1 MARTAHPSPVTESL
15 ETARLALDLI
25 EQFGGRYSIEAG
37 IDVDGGAGATERW
50 ALAATLFGNRISASV
65 AQRTFQV
72 LTDAGVRTL
81 ADAHRRDWD
90 ELVALLD
97 RGGYTRYDFRT
108 ATRLRELGA
117 VLEQRHGGRV
127 GKLLEGARSYDDLVA
142 RLDGLPGWGPVTVRV
157 FLRELRGV
165 LPYAEPPLDHRA
177 LQAAERYGLVAPGTG
192 TTSGLALLRRH
203 AERAGADIRDLEAA
217 LVRASLAQRRRRSA
231 R

>member
-1 MARTAHPSPVTESL
+1 MPRTAHPSTVTESL
-15 ETARLALDLI
+15 ETARLAHDLI
-25 EQFGGRYSIEAG
+25 EQFGGRYSTEAG
-37 IDVDGGAGATERW
+37 IDIDGGTSATERW

-97 RGGYTRYDFRT
+97 RGGFTRYDFRT
-108 ATRLRELGA
+108 ATR
-117 VLEQRHGGRV
+117 
-127 GKLLEGARSYDDLVA
+127 
-142 RLDGLPGWGPVTVRV
+142 
-157 FLRELRGV
+157 LRELRGV

-177 LQAAERYGLVAPGTG
+177 LQAAQRYGLVAPGTG
-192 TTSGLALLRRH
+192 APSGLALLRRQ

-217 LVRASLAQRRRRSA
+217 LVRASLAQSRRRSP